1 MATTG
6 VPKGVENTAAMA
18 DESSEYPISTSLPN
32 NQAIRWHSSDAFHLE
47 TTATPL
53 WPPSAFDTSVATAGS
68 NQTQLNLDDLGFPV
82 DIPFA
87 GIQNDETLT
96 QIPLDDAR
104 NSMATSTARSSAY
117 ATGEEWTKHRASIRK
132 FYVTKRERLQMS
144 CTLWKADMVLRRRES
159 FLLPW
164 SSRRR

>member
-6 VPKGVENTAAMA
+6 GPKGIEHTAAMA
-18 DESSEYPISTSLPN
+18 DESSEYPVSTSFPN
-32 NQAIRWHSSDAFHLE
+32 NQAIHWASSDAFHLE

-53 WPPSAFDTSVATAGS
+53 WPLSAFDTSVATAGS
-68 NQTQLNLDDLGFPV
+68 NQAQLNLDDLGFPV

-87 GIQNDETLT
+87 GIQNDETLN

-117 ATGEEWTKHRASIRK
+117 ATGEEWTKHRPSIRK
-132 FYVTKRERLQMS
+132 LYLDEKRKLADVMHIMESRHGF
-144 CTLWKADMVLRRRES
+144 KAT
-159 FLLPW
+159 
-164 SSRRR
+164 